1 MMSALAS
8 TCWRVLRRAGG
19 VLFWGVVTGALVYG
33 ISFLNFDQTFSWI
46 ALLYSGLIG
55 TVYVSVMGSFMYASE
70 RLAKRFVPLRSK
82 RAVLVHTTSQSLS
95 MVISFIATTAL
106 LKLVLGNYFSV
117 HWRFMLIVA
126 LVAFSAAFIGHSFS
140 YMHRFHQRMRT
151 AEAAAYEAKLQALRA
166 QINPHFLFNA
176 FNSIAA
182 LIRTRP
188 ADAETVVEDLADLFR
203 YTLQASKQEAASLGE
218 ELRAARL
225 YLDIEQVRFQDRL
238 QVEIDV
244 PEALH
249 TARLPSMTLQPL
261 VENAVKHGV
270 SQTNAPC
277 TITVDA
283 HRQDDTLRLR
293 VTDTGPGFDTTD
305 PDDILECGTG
315 LANIRERLRLFFGPD
330 ATFSIRSQG
339 IELTMPLQT
348 TDEKMPSSV
357 AETDGHPSLRHRIDG
372 SN

>member
-1 MMSALAS
+1 M
-8 TCWRVLRRAGG
+8 
-19 VLFWGVVTGALVYG
+19 LFWGVVTGALVYG
-33 ISFLNFDQTFSWI
+33 ISYLNFDQTFSWI
-46 ALLYSGLIG
+46 ALLYSTFIG

-82 RAVLVHTTSQSLS
+82 RAVLIHTTSQSLS
-95 MVISFIATTAL
+95 MVLSFIATTAL

-166 QINPHFLFNA
+166 QVNPHFLFNA

-188 ADAETVVEDLADLFR
+188 AGAETVVEDLADLFR

-218 ELRAARL
+218 ELRTARL

-249 TARLPSMTLQPL
+249 PAGLPPMTLQPL

-270 SQTNAPC
+270 SQTDDPC
-277 TITVDA
+277 TITVEA
-283 HRQDDTLRLR
+283 HQRDETLRLC
-293 VTDTGPGFDTTD
+293 VTDTGPGFDMTD
-305 PDDILECGTG
+305 PDELLTRGTG
-315 LANIRERLRLFFGPD
+315 LANVRERLRLFFGD
-330 ATFSIRSQG
+330 EATFSIRPNG
-339 IELTMPLQT
+339 VELTMPLQT
-348 TDEKMPSSV
+348 REEASIHPSIQ
-357 AETDGHPSLRHRIDG
+357 ADGHPSLRSRTDVSG
-372 SN
+372 